1 MSMMPSPISKSNP
14 PLKTTVISQAQ
25 ANKALVIFPRDGVI
39 ERIKHLRTTFPGL
52 GLTDGAALVETF
64 GARLRSG
71 KVKMKVPVEVPTPT
85 FYIPAPPSF
94 RLSPDI
100 LARYSPA
107 EIKAALTYLEQA
119 VDKIKVR
126 TGAFVKPEGAAAATM
141 IADDLGMFLRDAASR
156 L

>member
-1 MSMMPSPISKSNP
+1 LRFPPRHSTSRPRLPSGYP
-14 PLKTTVISQAQ
+14 
-25 ANKALVIFPRDGVI
+25 
-39 ERIKHLRTTFPGL
+39 
-52 GLTDGAALVETF
+52 
-64 GARLRSG
+64 
-71 KVKMKVPVEVPTPT
+71 
-85 FYIPAPPSF
+85 
-94 RLSPDI
+94 PDI